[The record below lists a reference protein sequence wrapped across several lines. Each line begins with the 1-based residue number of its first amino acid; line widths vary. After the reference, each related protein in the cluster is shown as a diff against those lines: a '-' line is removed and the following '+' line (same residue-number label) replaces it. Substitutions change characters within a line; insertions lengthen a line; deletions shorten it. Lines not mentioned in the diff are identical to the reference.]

1 MSKPQPLLV
10 IKMKRNLFT
19 YLLLPPIFILFV
31 SLLILPT
38 TSVGQNADA
47 KEYDSVEERRLQGQ
61 LNNNAPVSNTDIDN
75 ILRRQN
81 DLKILEETVDR
92 KLAEVEKKIAELKK
106 TKSAIQALL
115 AQKDAVE
122 LSRLKQLAKIYEQMA
137 TDKAARAIAG
147 LDRELA
153 TDLLT
158 RMKTKSVASILATMP
173 QSVAI
178 DLTTRVSAT
187 QLE

>member
-1 MSKPQPLLV
+1 MKNNFFTRLFLASFSILL
-10 IKMKRNLFT
+10 I
-19 YLLLPPIFILFV
+19 
-31 SLLILPT
+31 SLVILPT
-38 TSVGQNADA
+38 TSVGKNENS
-47 KEYDSVEERRLQGQ
+47 KEFDSVEERRLQEQ
-61 LNNNAPVSNTDIDN
+61 LDNSSPTSNADIDK

-92 KLAEVEKKIAELKK
+92 KLAEVEKKIVELKRTK
-106 TKSAIQALL
+106 TAIEALL

-147 LDRELA
+147 LDRQLA

-158 RMKTKSVASILATMP
+158 KMKTKSVASILAAMP

>member
-1 MSKPQPLLV
+1 MKTHLLIRQILTPLT
-10 IKMKRNLFT
+10 F
-19 YLLLPPIFILFV
+19 FILIMIFM
-31 SLLILPT
+31 PA
-38 TSVGQNADA
+38 TSTGQD
-47 KEYDSVEERRLQGQ
+47 EEPQQFESVEERRLQE
-61 LNNNAPVSNTDIDN
+61 LLDNRAPVSNTDIDN

-92 KLAEVEKKIAELKK
+92 KLAEVEKKIAELKR
-106 TKSAIQALL
+106 TKAAIEELL

-147 LDRELA
+147 LDRGLA

-158 RMKTKSVASILATMP
+158 QMKTKSVASILAAMP